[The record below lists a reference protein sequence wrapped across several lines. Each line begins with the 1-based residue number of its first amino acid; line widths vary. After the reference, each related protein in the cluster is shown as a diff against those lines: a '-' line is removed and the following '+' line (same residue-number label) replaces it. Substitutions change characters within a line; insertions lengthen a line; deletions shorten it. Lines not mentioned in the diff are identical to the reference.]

1 MIAFV
6 QARMGST
13 RMPGKILRLLPDG
26 QTLLEQIFDKI
37 SKSGNTPYL
46 ITSTNPENQPLI
58 NLAKKHSWLYFLGDE
73 DDVLQRFISAA
84 GHFNIQDNEQ
94 ILRICA
100 DNPFISHTV
109 IEQTVRAI
117 STKSNLDYFSLG
129 YQQIPGIKLHAGI
142 FVEAVRISALKSI
155 HRENNEWFNE
165 HVTLG
170 IYTQPD
176 QYNIEIQEIPED
188 WQPDFL
194 KIRLTMD
201 DDIDWQ
207 LITEIYPQFHS
218 QDFSEFKSTLLSN
231 KNWVN
236 LMSQQINKYQ
246 K

>member
-26 QTLLEQIFDKI
+26 QTLLEQIFKKI
-37 SKSGNTPYL
+37 TKTGITPYL
-46 ITSTNPENQPLI
+46 LTSTNSENQPLI
-58 NLAKKHSWLYFLGDE
+58 TLAKKHNWEYYLGDE
-73 DDVLQRFISAA
+73 NDVLQRFISAA
-84 GHFNIQDNEQ
+84 EHFEIPDNKQ

-100 DNPFISHTV
+100 DNPFISQTV
-109 IEQTVRAI
+109 IKNTVRAI
-117 STKSNLDYFSLG
+117 SIKPKLDYFSLG
-129 YQQIPGIKLHAGI
+129 FQQTPGIKLHAGI
-142 FVEAVRISALKSI
+142 FVEAVRISALKSV
-155 HRENNEWFNE
+155 HLENNEWFNE

-176 QYNIEIQEIPED
+176 KYDIEIQEIPKD

-194 KIRLTMD
+194 KIRLTID
-201 DDIDWQ
+201 DDVDWQ
-207 LITEIYPQFHS
+207 LISEIYPQFQS
-218 QDFSEFKSTLLSN
+218 QDFPEFKSTLLSN